1 MHDEVEFEVA
11 APVEQVW
18 KLLVDVERWP
28 EWSESMTSVRRLGT
42 GPLAV
47 GERAVVKQPK
57 LPKLTWEVTELAEGS
72 SFVWVSRT
80 PGVLTTGSHY
90 VSPAVSA
97 DGTPASK
104 VRLAVSHTGPG
115 AKLVGLFANSL
126 TRSYLQMERRGL
138 TARAES
144 TAAQS

>member
-11 APVEQVW
+11 APAEQVW

-47 GERAVVKQPK
+47 GERAVVRQPK
-57 LPKLTWEVTELAEGS
+57 LPELTWEVTELVEGS
-72 SFVWVSRT
+72 SFVWVTRS
-80 PGVLTTGSHY
+80 PGVLTTGSHS
-90 VSPAVSA
+90 VTPVRSA
-97 DGTPASK
+97 DGREAAK
-104 VRLAVSHTGPG
+104 VRLAVAHTGPG
-115 AKLVGLFANSL
+115 AWLVRLF
-126 TRSYLQMERRGL
+126 TRSLNRRYLQMERSGL

-144 TAAQS
+144 TTAQS

>member
-18 KLLVDVERWP
+18 NLLVDIERWP

-57 LPKLTWEVTELAEGS
+57 LPELTWEVTELVEGS
-72 SFVWVSRT
+72 SFVWVARSPGITTTGGHYIT
-80 PGVLTTGSHY
+80 PGGGGART
-90 VSPAVSA
+90 A
-97 DGTPASK
+97 K
-104 VRLAVSHTGPG
+104 VRLTIDQNGPG
-115 AKLVGLFANSL
+115 AKLVGLFTNSL

-144 TAAQS
+144 TTTQS

>member
-18 KLLVDVERWP
+18 NLLVDVERWP

-57 LPKLTWEVTELAEGS
+57 FPEMTWEVTELAEGS
-72 SFVWVSRT
+72 SFVWVSRS
-80 PGVLTTGSHY
+80 PGITTTGGHY
-90 VSPAVSA
+90 V
-97 DGTPASK
+97 TPSVGGAQTAT
-104 VRLAVSHTGPG
+104 VRLTIDQNGPG
-115 AKLVGLFANSL
+115 AKVVGLFTNSL
-126 TRSYLQMERRGL
+126 TRRYLQLERRGL

-144 TAAQS
+144 TTAQS